1 VNQLDLQ
8 SYISEN
14 TYEGHTGGLG
24 TAVGTADRRR
34 SARAEQRIPAW
45 LSDAADGGR
54 RAGQRQVQVT
64 DLSMHGVGFQID
76 GPVDRGASHWIV
88 IATDRMHLSTR
99 VRIVSVRPNDE
110 GGCDVGAEFF

>member
-8 SYISEN
+8 SFITEN
-14 TYEGHTGGLG
+14 TYEGHTGGLAAG
-24 TAVGTADRRR
+24 VGTADRRR
-34 SARAEQRIPAW
+34 SARSEQSIPAW

-54 RAGQRQVQVT
+54 RAGQQQVEVT
-64 DLSMHGVGFQID
+64 DLSMHGVGFRTD
-76 GPVDRGASHWIV
+76 GPIDRGASHWIV

-99 VRIVSVRPNDE
+99 VRIVSVRPREE